1 MFEMVSFSKNVIEVP
16 CPSCKFPNAVTLR
29 EVRFGLTIPCRGC
42 KGNIRLVLMNGGLRK
57 AERAI
62 ESLLEKFPKKIE
74 IKI

>member
-1 MFEMVSFSKNVIEVP
+1 MSEVVSFNKTVVEVP

-42 KGNIRLVLMNGGLRK
+42 KGNIRLIPMDGGLGK

-62 ESLLEKFPKKIE
+62 ENLLDKFTKKLQ
-74 IKI
+74 IKV